1 MLGDLLVLSL
11 AGIVA
16 VSTQY
21 ILNTIIDQTPA
32 AFMYQLLWL
41 TVLVV
46 TWLSFAVVTNSYD
59 LLRASKRKY
68 SVLSI
73 LVCVFGT
80 GIIYSMIFFVLGRPI
95 LFGSVEISL
104 PLPRLTAILFL
115 IIAPIL
121 LVSWRFSYIALF
133 SSMPLR
139 RRAIVLGTGEAGH
152 ALVQVIHRQ
161 MPHYTITGFVSDTET
176 TDTELDGTPI
186 LGHYRDLSRLIRQS
200 GVTEII
206 LAVPRDLSPDMLTTL
221 MHCYEQGITIKPMNL
236 LYEDLTGRVPVQHSR
251 RWWFPV
257 PTWSSATSP
266 TLRDGFKRMLDIVA
280 ALVGMVGLVIL
291 FPFVA
296 LAIYLNDPGPIFYRQ
311 ERTGRR
317 GQSFYLLKFRSMITD
332 AEKYGKAVWAT
343 QDDPR
348 ITRVGKFLRLT
359 RIDELPQIWNV
370 LKGDMSIVGP
380 RPERPVFIA
389 QLQEEIPFYRMRL
402 SVKPG
407 LTGWA
412 QINYRYGSTVEDAI
426 KKLEYD
432 LYYIKH
438 QSLLLDVLI
447 ILRTIKVV
455 LLFRGQ

>member
-1 MLGDLLVLSL
+1 
-11 AGIVA
+11 
-16 VSTQY
+16 
-21 ILNTIIDQTPA
+21 
-32 AFMYQLLWL
+32 
-41 TVLVV
+41 
-46 TWLSFAVVTNSYD
+46 
-59 LLRASKRKY
+59 
-68 SVLSI
+68 
-73 LVCVFGT
+73 
-80 GIIYSMIFFVLGRPI
+80 
-95 LFGSVEISL
+95 
-104 PLPRLTAILFL
+104 
-115 IIAPIL
+115 
-121 LVSWRFSYIALF
+121 
-133 SSMPLR
+133 
-139 RRAIVLGTGEAGH
+139 
-152 ALVQVIHRQ
+152 
-161 MPHYTITGFVSDTET
+161 
-176 TDTELDGTPI
+176 
-186 LGHYRDLSRLIRQS
+186 
-200 GVTEII
+200 
-206 LAVPRDLSPDMLTTL
+206 
-221 MHCYEQGITIKPMNL
+221 
-236 LYEDLTGRVPVQHSR
+236 
-251 RWWFPV
+251 
-257 PTWSSATSP
+257 
-266 TLRDGFKRMLDIVA
+266 
-280 ALVGMVGLVIL
+280 MVGLVIL

>member
-1 MLGDLLVLSL
+1 MLLLV
-11 AGIVA
+11 GTVA
-16 VSTQY
+16 ISMQSIWNAV
-21 ILNTIIDQTPA
+21 IGQTPA
-32 AFMYQLLWL
+32 ASGDQLLWI

-46 TWLSFAVVTNSYD
+46 IWLSLAFISNSYD

-68 SVLSI
+68 SVLSV
-73 LVCVFGT
+73 LVCAFGT
-80 GIIYSMIFFVLGRPI
+80 GIIYSMIFFVLGRP
-95 LFGSVEISL
+95 LAFGHVDIHLS
-104 PLPRLTAILFL
+104 LPRLTAVLFL

>member
-1 MLGDLLVLSL
+1 MLLLV
-11 AGIVA
+11 GTVA
-16 VSTQY
+16 ISMQSIWNAV
-21 ILNTIIDQTPA
+21 IGQTPA
-32 AFMYQLLWL
+32 ASGDQLLWI

-46 TWLSFAVVTNSYD
+46 IWLSLAFISNSYD

-68 SVLSI
+68 SVLSV
-73 LVCVFGT
+73 LVCAFGT
-80 GIIYSMIFFVLGRPI
+80 GIIYSMIFFVLGRP
-95 LFGSVEISL
+95 LAFGHVDIHLS
-104 PLPRLTAILFL
+104 LPRLTAVLFL

-121 LVSWRFSYIALF
+121 LVSWRCSYIALF